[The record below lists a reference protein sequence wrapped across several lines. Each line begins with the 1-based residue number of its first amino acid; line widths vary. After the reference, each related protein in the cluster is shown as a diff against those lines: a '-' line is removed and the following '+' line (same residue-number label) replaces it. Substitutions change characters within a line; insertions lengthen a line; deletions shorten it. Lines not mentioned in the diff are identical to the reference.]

1 MKFTDRV
8 KLSELC
14 QLSFGQH
21 IQSGTGGSIKYLQ
34 VKNFS
39 EEGLFLDNVES
50 FVEESQV
57 KASSILNDGDIIFV
71 SKGMKFFAYKYE
83 SKIGKSIASSVFYV
97 LKVDKNL
104 ILPDFLIS
112 VLNHPKSLSYFYG
125 VSAGSSIPSIRKREL
140 MDFEFNLPSFQE
152 QKKITDIYECHQKEM
167 NLLSRI
173 KENKQLIFNQ
183 LIYNL
188 IK

>member
-21 IQSGTGGSIKYLQ
+21 IQSGTDGSIKYLQ

-97 LKVDKNL
+97 LKVNENL

-112 VLNHPKSLSYFYG
+112 VLNHPKSLAYFYG

-140 MDFEFNLPSFQE
+140 MDFEFNLPLLQE
-152 QKKITDIYECHQKEM
+152 QKKITNIYECHQKEM
-167 NLLSRI
+167 NLLSKI
-173 KENKQLIFNQ
+173 KEDKQLIFNQ